1 MVLRLSVGCQGPE
14 SEGCLTLLVV
24 EILVIQPGLFR
35 SKVGMT
41 GDLGGRQRGIA
52 EKGQMAAERDEVP
65 IQALGSRAL
74 NF

>member
-1 MVLRLSVGCQGPE
+1 
-14 SEGCLTLLVV
+14 V
-24 EILVIQPGLFR
+24 EIVIIQPGLFR